1 MTCNGNQSE
10 ICGGSNR
17 LNVYDYQMQFPTS
30 SVSSSSSATS
40 APGSSIPGSTS
51 TSSAV
56 PAGTGFPA
64 GWSSQ
69 GCWVDETGAR
79 TLSFQA
85 PDSETL
91 TPQSCASTCN
101 SAGYIVS
108 GTEYSTQCFCGNG
121 VENNATQAPASDCN
135 MACAGDSSQF
145 CGAGNRLSIVSK
157 GPPVAILPPAPIPQ
171 VGNWTYQGCYTDNV
185 NQVRTFAQQILFP
198 GNMTPAM
205 CLGRCAEFG
214 YMAGGLEYGDE
225 CYCKSISI
233 RYGGNA

>member
-1 MTCNGNQSE
+1 M
-10 ICGGSNR
+10 NR

-30 SVSSSSSATS
+30 SVPASSSTTS
-40 APGSSIPGSTS
+40 AAGSSIPASAS

-56 PAGTGFPA
+56 PVATGFPE
-64 GWSSQ
+64 GWSNQ
-69 GCWVDETGAR
+69 GCWTDETGAR

-85 PDSETL
+85 PDSQTL
-91 TPQSCASTCN
+91 TPQSCASTCAD
-101 SAGYIVS
+101 AGYIVS

-121 VENNATQAPASDCN
+121 VSNGATQAPDGDCN
-135 MACAGDSSQF
+135 MACSGDGSQL

-157 GPPVAILPPAPIPQ
+157 GPPVAVLPPAPIPE

-205 CLGRCAEFG
+205 CLNRCAEFG
-214 YMAGGLEYGDE
+214 YMAAGLEYGDE
-225 CYCKSISI
+225 CYCMCP
-233 RYGGNA
+233 